1 MLWVMFHSFLIRVNL
16 DFFQGFGRVPYNLI
30 ILNSLRGIIKQKN
43 KRLEF
48 IFKVCFRMFTLLPDL
63 LWFGNFLLTVSL
75 DTRKTTKPS

>member
-16 DFFQGFGRVPYNLI
+16 DFFQGFGREPYNLI

-48 IFKVCFRMFTLLPDL
+48 IFKACFLMFTLLPDL
-63 LWFGNFLLTVSL
+63 L
-75 DTRKTTKPS
+75 